1 MFEPFQLPFVQRGIV
16 EVLLLAVACG
26 LLGTWIVLRGLA
38 FYSHAVAT
46 ASFPGLVLAG
56 GLGFAAPLGAF
67 AVGGL
72 FALSVGRLAAARR
85 TGYETA
91 TALVLTGALAAG
103 TILASDVFHSGTEV
117 DSLLFGSL
125 LTLGPGDVALA
136 GATSA
141 LALAATLLMGQRWL
155 AVGFDPGGARAL
167 GVRAAWPDVLLLALV
182 ALAAVAALSALG

>member
-1 MFEPFQLPFVQRGIV
+1 MLDAFQLPFVQRG
-16 EVLLLAVACG
+16 LLELVVFALAAG

-38 FYSHAVAT
+38 FYAHAVAT

-72 FALSVGRLAAARR
+72 FAVSVGRLAASRR
-85 TGYETA
+85 SGYETA
-91 TALVLTGALAAG
+91 TALALTGALATG
-103 TILASDVFHSGTEV
+103 TILASDVFHSGADI

-141 LALAATLLMGQRWL
+141 VALVATLLMGQRWL
-155 AVGFDPGGARAL
+155 ALGFDPDGARAL
-167 GVRAAWPDVLLLALV
+167 GVRSSAPDLLLLGLV
-182 ALAAVAALSALG
+182 ALTAVAALSA